1 MRTGSWALL
10 PLNTNLCSVDTKV
23 DKEVWLCLISAQWSV
38 AQAAAAAAAQGGAA
52 AARWR
57 W

>member
-23 DKEVWLCLISAQWSV
+23 DKEVWLCLISAQWSM